1 MVRVVL
7 VSSILGCASHDDD
20 APIAR
25 APIDVNRTRY
35 ERIARV
41 SPHRAERVTR
51 RHGARVERGEPH
63 EPDDRDRGRAVRG
76 AGMVRIREARD
87 AWCGVVMSWMMAWKC
102 LSRVRAE
109 RGARRAR

>member
-1 MVRVVL
+1 MVELSKWLVRVVL

-87 AWCGVVMSWMMAWKC
+87 AWCGVVMSWMMA
-102 LSRVRAE
+102 
-109 RGARRAR
+109 